1 MPYLYAS
8 PEDHFCLLRGIDE
21 DGDEGGDEGGGP
33 VAGGEGKGGE
43 RGAGGEAREP
53 RRFWDGSRD
62 RWISVVSA
70 RVDPDAVRA
79 PATPAL
85 HAMRTRECAQDLT
98 QRCGVQVTNQ
108 LGVLPRHEVQ
118 VPPGEVNEESEVNAR
133 CAPPAVLPRL
143 L

>member
-8 PEDHFCLLRGIDE
+8 PDDHFCQLRGFDE
-21 DGDEGGDEGGGP
+21 DGDEGGDEGGP
-33 VAGGEGKGGE
+33 VAGGEGGE
-43 RGAGGEAREP
+43 GGAGGGARVS

-79 PATPAL
+79 PPAPARRVSNL
-85 HAMRTRECAQDLT
+85 SMLPGPDRK
-98 QRCGVQVTNQ
+98 RCGVQVTNQ

-143 L
+143 